1 MVQTRKS
8 YSPKVK
14 FQAVM
19 ELLKGDKTATEVAR
33 AWGVH
38 PTTVRNWREEFMSR
52 GPEIFSE
59 NGPTKEYEKK
69 IA

>member
-1 MVQTRKS
+1 
-8 YSPKVK
+8 
-14 FQAVM
+14 M
-19 ELLKGDKTATEVAR
+19 ELLKRDKTATEVAR

-38 PTTVRNWREEFMSR
+38 PTTIRNWQKEFMSK

-59 NGPTKEYEKK
+59 NGSTKEYEKK